1 MARCGPMWPDP
12 APHTTT
18 GTQCAGTVP
27 CQPIGN
33 SDVPNHQLKALPSV
47 KLKTYV
53 DGERWSVDRRA
64 GRGVPGRTD
73 GSGTE
78 MIMEGGAT
86 EVVERDNTKAI
97 EAIGRALAASET
109 LREELLH
116 GEASGRMMLDELRGG
131 MAFVDAVHVTGASA
145 AELRERVDVPLDR
158 YREARRLVRL
168 AMIEDG
174 LRAGLSRG
182 RIAALLGVTRQ
193 RVTILAKE
201 LDISV
206 GPG

>member
-1 MARCGPMWPDP
+1 
-12 APHTTT
+12 
-18 GTQCAGTVP
+18 
-27 CQPIGN
+27 
-33 SDVPNHQLKALPSV
+33 
-47 KLKTYV
+47 
-53 DGERWSVDRRA
+53 
-64 GRGVPGRTD
+64 
-73 GSGTE
+73 